1 MGKHQQPAPALLGR
15 MGVPNG
21 ASSGYHPAKQKG
33 KEMTLEA
40 LRAAADNVA
49 AARAAAD
56 AAQEELNEII
66 RAALTDNSLKTKEIV
81 EATGLTR
88 ARLYQIRDY
97 RR

>member
-1 MGKHQQPAPALLGR
+1 
-15 MGVPNG
+15 
-21 ASSGYHPAKQKG
+21 
-33 KEMTLEA
+33 MTLEA